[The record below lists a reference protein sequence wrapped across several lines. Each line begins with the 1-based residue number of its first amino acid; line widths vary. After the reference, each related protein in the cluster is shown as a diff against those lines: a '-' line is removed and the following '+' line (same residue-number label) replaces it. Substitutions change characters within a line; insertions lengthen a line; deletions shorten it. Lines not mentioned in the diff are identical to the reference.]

1 MQSERKYWPTND
13 VRRLF
18 DDPSFEVPGQPNYRT
33 RPGRSGFDPIDYEYE
48 YAHIQGRV
56 ARMLLD
62 RKWYTDNPFMV
73 IALSIWGLAIL
84 VELAVIVIS
93 PIAAAILVS
102 PLCLIPFAVYFL
114 IVPLLM
120 MRIYR
125 TLDSLD
131 DEDEDW
137 DEDEFDE

>member
-1 MQSERKYWPTND
+1 MHPERKYWPTDD

-33 RPGRSGFDPIDYEYE
+33 RPGRSGLDAVDFRYE

-62 RKWYTDNPFMV
+62 RKWYTVNPFMV

-93 PIAAAILVS
+93 RIVAAILVS
-102 PLCLIPFAVYFL
+102 PLCLIPFVLYFL
-114 IVPLLM
+114 IVPPVL

-125 TLDSLD
+125 ELDSQD
-131 DEDEDW
+131 EEDEDW
-137 DEDEFDE
+137 SEDEFDA